1 MYGPADT
8 YCIKVLSIHLTI
20 RTYTTGLRVQHTHS
34 HPPKNATRWHWC
46 CSHHDRRCS
55 LLVGT
60 AADNLASRWH
70 CRCSRP
76 TDRTGITIGEPEH
89 EENCS
94 ADPTCAATAW
104 NRTRPVDPRS
114 HRCDCWTASPAAEAA
129 TPPGSK
135 HRDAP
140 AVKERERPLRPSC
153 ELEKICTQRVHGPPL
168 ADFAMRGKG
177 KLCFFALGVS
187 TRWHVFCRIVT
198 QHNVSSALNCRALE
212 YSIAWSARAD
222 TLL

>member
-1 MYGPADT
+1 M
-8 YCIKVLSIHLTI
+8 
-20 RTYTTGLRVQHTHS
+20 
-34 HPPKNATRWHWC
+34 
-46 CSHHDRRCS
+46 
-55 LLVGT
+55 LVGT
-60 AADNLASRWH
+60 AADNLASRSH

-104 NRTRPVDPRS
+104 NRTRRVDPRS
-114 HRCDCWTASPAAEAA
+114 HRCDCWTASPAAEAT

-140 AVKERERPLRPSC
+140 AVKAARKAKTAIERGGP
-153 ELEKICTQRVHGPPL
+153 ICIQRVHGPPL

-177 KLCFFALGVS
+177 NSAFLLWGCPQVEALVGTFLGPS
-187 TRWHVFCRIVT
+187 RW
-198 QHNVSSALNCRALE
+198 CRALWTRVP
-212 YSIAWSARAD
+212 SMAVCGSARPWRLD
-222 TLL
+222 GCL

>member
-34 HPPKNATRWHWC
+34 HPPRTPRGGTGAAAITTVAACWM
-46 CSHHDRRCS
+46 

-60 AADNLASRWH
+60 AADINLASRWH

-140 AVKERERPLRPSC
+140 AVKERERPLRPYRAS
-153 ELEKICTQRVHGPPL
+153 LLKRY
-168 ADFAMRGKG
+168 
-177 KLCFFALGVS
+177 
-187 TRWHVFCRIVT
+187 
-198 QHNVSSALNCRALE
+198 ALNG
-212 YSIAWSARAD
+212 YMARP
-222 TLL
+222 

>member
-76 TDRTGITIGEPEH
+76 TDRAGITIGEPEH

-153 ELEKICTQRVHGPPL
+153 ELEKICTQRVHGPPFC
-168 ADFAMRGKG
+168 DEGKG

-187 TRWHVFCRIVT
+187 TR
-198 QHNVSSALNCRALE
+198 
-212 YSIAWSARAD
+212 
-222 TLL
+222 

>member
-1 MYGPADT
+1 MLHLQQTVTFTHERRYVQRLDPHEWLVSWSGAGCD
-8 YCIKVLSIHLTI
+8 IVALVLQPS
-20 RTYTTGLRVQHTHS
+20 R
-34 HPPKNATRWHWC
+34 P
-46 CSHHDRRCS
+46 S
-55 LLVGT
+55 LLVARWDVGT

-76 TDRTGITIGEPEH
+76 TDRAGITIGEPEH

-187 TRWHVFCRIVT
+187 TSDKVISRTCVHHVRR
-198 QHNVSSALNCRALE
+198 QAL
-212 YSIAWSARAD
+212 
-222 TLL
+222 